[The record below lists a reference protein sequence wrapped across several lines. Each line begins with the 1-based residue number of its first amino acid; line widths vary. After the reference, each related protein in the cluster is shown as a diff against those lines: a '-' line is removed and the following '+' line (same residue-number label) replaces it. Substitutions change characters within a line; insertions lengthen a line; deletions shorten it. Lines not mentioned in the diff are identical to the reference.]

1 MTSRYICEL
10 EVYFCDQYFSYHAEV
25 KLIVTNCLA
34 KTLLAG
40 HNEIF
45 SHVNMLKFNSITQ

>member
-1 MTSRYICEL
+1 MTSRYICEI
-10 EVYFCDQYFSYHAEV
+10 EVYFCDQYFSDHAEV

-45 SHVNMLKFNSITQ
+45 SHVNMLKFNPITQ